1 MGRWVRRRDCCLHA
15 GLIEKMCAPLQPT
28 MAVGWGK
35 ELQEGG
41 ERRTEVKKSGKL
53 PTNLLRQN
61 ASVEEIANYVD
72 SSNFVELPF
81 FKKFYADVPVP
92 WGNSLAKNASFP
104 LSFPRPFPGEKGG
117 WIGGGDVGRRSRK
130 RIHERFFLLPLFSG
144 GGEKGELVREKKE
157 RDSGG
162 GG

>member
-1 MGRWVRRRDCCLHA
+1 MGKGTTGGRR
-15 GLIEKMCAPLQPT
+15 EKD
-28 MAVGWGK
+28 
-35 ELQEGG
+35 EG
-41 ERRTEVKKSGKL
+41 KKSEKL
-53 PTNLLRQN
+53 PTNLLRPN
-61 ASVEEIANYVD
+61 TSVEEIANYVN
-72 SSNFVELPF
+72 SSNFAELSF

-92 WGNSLAKNASFP
+92 WGNSPAKNASFP

-162 GG
+162 EGMKAEHGKVVG